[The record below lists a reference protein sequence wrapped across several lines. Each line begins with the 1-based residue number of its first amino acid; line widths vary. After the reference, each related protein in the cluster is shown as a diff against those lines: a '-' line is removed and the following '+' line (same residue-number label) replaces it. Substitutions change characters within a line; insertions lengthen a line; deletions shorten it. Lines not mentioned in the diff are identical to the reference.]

1 MFCKNCGTEIPNNV
15 AFCTRCGAPVQNQ
28 AQPQPQQP
36 PQGGYYQPPQQQY
49 YQPPVQQGNG
59 KTPIISLVLG
69 IVGIVFSL
77 LIPIIGLIAS
87 VIGIVFGVK
96 ERKTTGKASGLTCSI
111 IGASLAVVSWIISF
125 LILSSLNN
133 LVGMFL

>member
-49 YQPPVQQGNG
+49 YQPPMQQGNG

-77 LIPIIGLIAS
+77 LIPIVGLIAS

-96 ERKTTGKASGLTCSI
+96 ERKTT
-111 IGASLAVVSWIISF
+111 
-125 LILSSLNN
+125 
-133 LVGMFL
+133 